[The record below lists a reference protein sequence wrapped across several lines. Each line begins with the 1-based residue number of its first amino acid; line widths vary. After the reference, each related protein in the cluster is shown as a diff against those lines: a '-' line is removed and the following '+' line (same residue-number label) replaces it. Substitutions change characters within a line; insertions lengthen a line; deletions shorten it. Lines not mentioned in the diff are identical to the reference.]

1 MPFSS
6 HHRFTDNPLCRQSA
20 TRWLHSYKRCRCP
33 NVWIVIPCSICQ
45 PPCFLSL
52 CPPVTN
58 SPPDSPG
65 VSGSYNLILSWVV
78 GVFHTPLGLT
88 LTLFPNPGGA
98 YACSR
103 LLAQH
108 KSGKS
113 QDGKN
118 ELSPL
123 TGQSSPGDRKRKI
136 RCCRL
141 QARLH
146 QPPSTAWRFPD

>member
-88 LTLFPNPGGA
+88 LTLFLPLQANIHRN
-98 YACSR
+98 S
-103 LLAQH
+103 LLR
-108 KSGKS
+108 KPYPF
-113 QDGKN
+113 DI
-118 ELSPL
+118 LL
-123 TGQSSPGDRKRKI
+123 TGKRSACFVASAPFVVLVI
-136 RCCRL
+136 HFCLGFGSR
-141 QARLH
+141 
-146 QPPSTAWRFPD
+146 